1 MTAQKT
7 KVVLLACGSFSPIT
21 NMHLRMFEL
30 ARDYLEDT
38 GRYTV
43 VKGIISPVGDGYK
56 KKGLIE
62 DCHRLEMNSDWITV
76 DDWGIQQPEWVETA
90 KVLRHNHAELISSC
104 DNNSNNGYTVR
115 CGKRRQL
122 EQNTTI
128 CQIGFSFNTKA
139 DTPQLKLLCGA
150 DMLESF
156 GVPNLW
162 KPEDIEEIV
171 GHYGVV
177 CITRCGSDAEK
188 FINQSNVLSRHRKNI
203 HVVQEWV
210 TNEISATHVR
220 CALRKGHSVRYL
232 VPDPGVGYIQDHSLY
247 NEGDLKNA
255 DDILAPLQRYT
266 SANCAS
272 SSGIDQGGMDASPE
286 TPEENSPIEMPKV
299 RKNKISTFFQK
310 LFWISAR
317 PKTDPTVSEPLYV
330 PDASALEPISQM
342 DIFVTEQSSV
352 PIPSVP
358 EPEPELDLVNPKDM
372 GVPGLSSSE
381 LEPVSSEGLKVDVN
395 NAISELKSPTLMS
408 EDLTDPAGPST
419 EVARSSSGIDQGD
432 MDASPETPEENRP
445 IENTKVR
452 KKNKISAFFQ
462 KLFGDLRCE
471 RSLAYI

>member
-1 MTAQKT
+1 MAR
-7 KVVLLACGSFSPIT
+7 LAT
-21 NMHLRMFEL
+21 E
-30 ARDYLEDT
+30 
-38 GRYTV
+38 
-43 VKGIISPVGDGYK
+43 
-56 KKGLIE
+56 
-62 DCHRLEMNSDWITV
+62 NSDWITV
-76 DDWGIQQPEWVETA
+76 DDWEIQQPEWVETA
-90 KVLRHNHAELISSC
+90 KVLWHNHAELISSC

-150 DMLESF
+150 DILESF

-286 TPEENSPIEMPKV
+286 TPEENSPIGECQQSIIRIKLDQLFMFNLWLEFLITCYFVFLLFSEMPKV
-299 RKNKISTFFQK
+299 RKNKISAFFQK

-445 IENTKVR
+445 IGECQQS
-452 KKNKISAFFQ
+452 IYYAI
-462 KLFGDLRCE
+462 L
-471 RSLAYI
+471 